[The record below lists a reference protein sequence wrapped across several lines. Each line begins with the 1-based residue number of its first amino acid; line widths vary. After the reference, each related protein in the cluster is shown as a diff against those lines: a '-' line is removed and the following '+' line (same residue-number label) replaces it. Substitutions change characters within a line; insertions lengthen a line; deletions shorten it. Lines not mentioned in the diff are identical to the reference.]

1 MYQVYYF
8 NRFAQVSHGTSF
20 HYNRKALG
28 PGKRG
33 WEMQTLVGLQFYWG
47 EESGKKKYLLTEYS
61 LMAAEKFSGGIMWRY
76 YLDQVE
82 TSQATGGLNFNISQF
97 GIIFEN
103 DLFGGTGGFLDKF
116 RTGALPTRWTVFSW
130 FFRPRI
136 GLAEHSMVPGSTI
149 AYIQGNTVSAI

>member
-1 MYQVYYF
+1 MKKLVVLYFLLIFSVFAFAGKGEFGGRVGFTFQFGTHIQRLGLMYQVYYF

-20 HYNRKALG
+20 HYNWKALG
-28 PGKRG
+28 PGRKG

-82 TSQATGGLNFNISQF
+82 TSQATG
-97 GIIFEN
+97 
-103 DLFGGTGGFLDKF
+103 
-116 RTGALPTRWTVFSW
+116 
-130 FFRPRI
+130 
-136 GLAEHSMVPGSTI
+136 
-149 AYIQGNTVSAI
+149 